1 MVAPTVVR
9 THKDQDERILRYW
22 YADAHERGTLRP
34 NYSHPLH
41 ALRRSVVDAKRWVP
55 DWKPQLWQAP
65 GLEYYHTGPGFPE
78 IEGPAEDP
86 RLIYFNDGHT
96 SDDEGADEDKRDP
109 EEDAELI
116 CRPRTTGNP

>member
-1 MVAPTVVR
+1 MVICVFGSPR
-9 THKDQDERILRYW
+9 RIVAATRARSTPHLLFTTTLG
-22 YADAHERGTLRP
+22 YASSSR
-34 NYSHPLH
+34 
-41 ALRRSVVDAKRWVP
+41 VVDAKRWVP

-96 SDDEGADEDKRDP
+96 SDDEGADEDERDP

-116 CRPRTTGNP
+116 CRPRTAGNP